1 MNTLTPTAVD
11 WLLQQSR
18 FSIEYFL
25 ETKNLFPFEKVT
37 IPEQIKEEV
46 LALSGAFILIESYF
60 GNKRIAYI
68 RGENGVFERVEPL
81 AKIVH
86 QVAVNAA
93 FFDPHTPRLKNFE
106 LNEMVLH
113 LLVPSE
119 KQIVSNGRMGL
130 PTELAENST
139 GLILE
144 TRGRIAYDLPQMI
157 SEALSVE
164 QRVRKLL
171 LRLGVKGQ
179 KAVDSVDFYTFTV
192 QHHSEVKRE

>member
-1 MNTLTPTAVD
+1 MITLNPSAVD

-37 IPEQIKEEV
+37 IPAQIKEEV

-60 GNKRIAYI
+60 GNKRVAYI

-119 KQIVSNGRMGL
+119 KKLVNNGRMGV
-130 PTELAENST
+130 PTELAQNNT

-144 TRGRIAYDLPQMI
+144 TRGRVAYDLPQI
-157 SEALSVE
+157 VGETLSVD
-164 QRVRKLL
+164 QRIRKLL

-179 KAVDSVDFYTFTV
+179 KSVDSVDYYTFTV
-192 QHHSEVKRE
+192 QHHSEVKRV